1 MRGTLHVLA
10 TIAAAAAVMQPAV
23 LAQGT
28 SPWVDAVANLSTAFT
43 GPITLPGGKNQARA
57 TRSGLPRVC
66 ESWQT
71 ARHKMGHFRGVA
83 LATTVLKCVPRTFR
97 NGAQSWG
104 KSGLPL

>member
-71 ARHKMGHFRGVA
+71 AWHKMGHFRGVA
-83 LATTVLKCVPRTFR
+83 LATTVLKCVPRTFSER
-97 NGAQSWG
+97 R
-104 KSGLPL
+104 

>member
-1 MRGTLHVLA
+1 MRRQLHVLA
-10 TIAAAAAVMQPAV
+10 TIAAAVAVIQPVV

-43 GPITLPGGKNQARA
+43 GPITLPAGKNQARA

-71 ARHKMGHFRGVA
+71 AWHKMGHLGRVA
-83 LATTVLKCVPRTFR
+83 LATTVLKCVPRTFSER
-97 NGAQSWG
+97 R
-104 KSGLPL
+104 